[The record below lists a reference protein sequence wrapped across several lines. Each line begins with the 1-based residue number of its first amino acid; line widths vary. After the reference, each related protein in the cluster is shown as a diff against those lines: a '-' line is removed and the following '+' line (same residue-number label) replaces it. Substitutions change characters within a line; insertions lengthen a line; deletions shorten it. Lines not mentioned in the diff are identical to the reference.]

1 MNRSEFIRILRKELD
16 RLPQDEIDAAVEY
29 YEEYFDEA
37 GPDKE
42 AEIIKELGNPRKIAN
57 QIRSEYEVR
66 KLDEEETSTTRK
78 GLSAIWWVI
87 IGICSAPVSIPV
99 AIVLVALA
107 VAGFAVA
114 VAIVV
119 SVFAAIIGAVVG
131 AAGMIVLGAIAIPAA
146 FSTAVLFIGGGL
158 LGLAVSAAAG
168 ALAVIGLRKAV
179 AAMVRAIRKRNDR
192 KGTERK
198 CEE

>member
-1 MNRSEFIRILRKELD
+1 MNRSEFIRILRKELA

-66 KLDEEETSTTRK
+66 RLDEEEKSTTRK
-78 GLSAIWWVI
+78 GLSEVWWVI

-99 AIVLVALA
+99 AVVLVALA

-114 VAIVV
+114 VSIVV
-119 SVFAAIIGAVVG
+119 SVFAAVIGAV
-131 AAGMIVLGAIAIPAA
+131 AGAIAMIFVGVISIPAA
-146 FSTAVLFIGGGL
+146 FSAAVMFIGGGI
-158 LGLAVSAAAG
+158 LGLAVSAAVG
-168 ALAVIGLRKAV
+168 VLAVIGLRKAV
-179 AAMVRAIRKRNDR
+179 SAMVKAIRKRNER
-192 KGTERK
+192 KGAERK
-198 CEE
+198 CE

>member
-66 KLDEEETSTTRK
+66 RLDEEEKSTTRK
-78 GLSAIWWVI
+78 GLSAVWWVI

-99 AIVLVALA
+99 AVVLVALA

-114 VAIVV
+114 DTADVASCKDAKITIT
-119 SVFAAIIGAVVG
+119 AYAIQADG
-131 AAGMIVLGAIAIPAA
+131 
-146 FSTAVLFIGGGL
+146 FDTA
-158 LGLAVSAAAG
+158 SAAWTAG
-168 ALAVIGLRKAV
+168 SFQ
-179 AAMVRAIRKRNDR
+179 
-192 KGTERK
+192 
-198 CEE
+198 